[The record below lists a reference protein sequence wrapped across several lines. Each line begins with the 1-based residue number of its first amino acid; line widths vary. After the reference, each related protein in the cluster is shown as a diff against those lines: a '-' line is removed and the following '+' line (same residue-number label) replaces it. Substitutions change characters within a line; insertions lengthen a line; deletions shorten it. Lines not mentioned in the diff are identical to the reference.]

1 MLALLLACSSPAEC
15 PACPACE
22 ACDEPGV
29 ALEPWEEEL
38 LGPVLDE
45 LRAGIVLHGDEPFG
59 VCRGASGCDEFLG
72 QDVGDLPEGDFL
84 LRAELKAPA
93 VGEGWTVDFR
103 VDCTTTRKNGEP
115 AQHDHDRSY
124 EVKYTGAAH
133 GYRLQP
139 LWKIQSP
146 HPSGARD
153 CTYSL
158 TPRRP
163 DGTAGEAWT
172 GSYKTPAPA

>member
-103 VDCTTTRKNGEP
+103 VDCTTT
-115 AQHDHDRSY
+115 
-124 EVKYTGAAH
+124 TGATRSSTPARPTAT
-133 GYRLQP
+133 GC
-139 LWKIQSP
+139 S
-146 HPSGARD
+146 PSGR
-153 CTYSL
+153 SS
-158 TPRRP
+158 PR
-163 DGTAGEAWT
+163 
-172 GSYKTPAPA
+172 TPAAPATAPTA